1 MRRHRVI
8 TTAALLALA
17 LALPATAHAGSLL
30 SGYGGPGQGNQAILG
45 ATVIGGAAGGGS
57 AGGGSSSSG
66 GESPAPVPTSA
77 ASPAPSTPSP
87 RGSAHHPGKA
97 KTRQGHASVSPSGAH
112 GAAST
117 LSLKDTASVAT
128 PALGISGTDLLYVLL
143 ALGALILTAAITGW
157 LVRRPG
163 QDGQSAKG
171 IRRRTRVVN

>member
-45 ATVIGGAAGGGS
+45 ATVIGGASGGGS
-57 AGGGSSSSG
+57 AGGGGSSSG
-66 GESPAPVPTSA
+66 GESSATSATSA
-77 ASPAPSTPSP
+77 ASPATSTPSS
-87 RGSAHHPGKA
+87 RGSAHQPGKA
-97 KTRQGHASVSPSGAH
+97 KPRQGHASAPPSGAH
-112 GAAST
+112 RAAST

-171 IRRRTRVVN
+171 MRRRTRVVN

>member
-45 ATVIGGAAGGGS
+45 ATVIGGASGGGS
-57 AGGGSSSSG
+57 TGGGGSSSG
-66 GESPAPVPTSA
+66 GESSATSA
-77 ASPAPSTPSP
+77 TTPATSTPSS

-112 GAAST
+112 RAAST

-171 IRRRTRVVN
+171 MRRRTRVVN

>member
-45 ATVIGGAAGGGS
+45 ATVIGGAGGGS
-57 AGGGSSSSG
+57 TSGGSSSSG
-66 GESPAPVPTSA
+66 GESTATSATSA
-77 ASPAPSTPSP
+77 ASPATSTPSP
-87 RGSAHHPGKA
+87 RGSAHHPGKT

-112 GAAST
+112 GTAST

-171 IRRRTRVVN
+171 MRRRTRVVN